1 MEPSAFADLAE
12 ETLERLFDALDSA
25 IGDNADVDF
34 ENGIVTVELE
44 DGRQYVIN
52 RHAAS
57 QEIWVSSPLSGAAHY
72 AFDQEVATWRSTRG
86 GDVLRQSLQR
96 ELRQLFGAEITLD

>member
-12 ETLERLFDALDSA
+12 ETLERLFDTLDSA
-25 IGDNADVDF
+25 IGDDADVDF
-34 ENGIVTVELE
+34 ENGMLTVELE

-52 RHAAS
+52 QHAAS

-72 AFDQEVATWRSTRG
+72 AFDQEAGTWLSTRS
-86 GDVLRQSLQR
+86 GDVLGQSLQR
-96 ELRQLFGAEITLD
+96 EFKQLFGVEV